1 MKKEPDILEVEEK
14 IIKSLDKLDKL
25 FDDYEKLCNKQNETF
40 DPINWIKK
48 KFLFLKEKNK
58 KLPRNYSG

>member
-1 MKKEPDILEVEEK
+1 MKKEMGVLEVEEK

-25 FDDYEKLCNKQNETF
+25 FDDYEKLCSKQNETF

-48 KFLFLKEKNK
+48 KFLSIKGK
-58 KLPRNYSG
+58 K